1 MNFNPSAWAIAC
13 TLASP
18 KPASPRNE
26 LDPNMCGHTFHRL
39 TQKLRRPI
47 GARAVTA
54 PQPVVGDEFAFSQGG
69 DQRPMTRLESLPG
82 VTNGHALLMA
92 ILMQQRPRI
101 QVQRVTFF
109 AAKADCP
116 AARRCRP
123 FKALQVFCPN
133 TSKNRLKVDW
143 LAIASTPSTS
153 TQRRITLQ
161 PSHAGELVRAAE
173 NAPDIS
179 QCHIG
184 RIISVGAGRTVG
196 QDFPQ
201 LPAKSLL
208 MQKVRP
214 YDHAA
219 MGGQTLIGE

>member
-1 MNFNPSAWAIAC
+1 
-13 TLASP
+13 
-18 KPASPRNE
+18 
-26 LDPNMCGHTFHRL
+26 
-39 TQKLRRPI
+39 
-47 GARAVTA
+47 
-54 PQPVVGDEFAFSQGG
+54 
-69 DQRPMTRLESLPG
+69 MTRLESLPG

-109 AAKADCP
+109 ERRQTAQRP
-116 AARRCRP
+116 AMQAVQSITGLLP
-123 FKALQVFCPN
+123 KHVEEPAQGG
-133 TSKNRLKVDW
+133 
-143 LAIASTPSTS
+143 LAGDSFDAQHL

-173 NAPDIS
+173 NTPDIS